1 MLEDLLLELKDVFD
15 AKDIKW
21 IESCRNVSSLWT
33 EVFTCL
39 DFAKTAHILDRNSR
53 QVPFMNIQAVQSLLG
68 QTQKYSIQEVKN
80 IDSKEFIKNF
90 LAKLELNCVW
100 SLWQNQ
106 LFQSEETAQ
115 DKMFISYNGPEIGE
129 SDGMLSE
136 AF

>member
-1 MLEDLLLELKDVFD
+1 
-15 AKDIKW
+15 
-21 IESCRNVSSLWT
+21 
-33 EVFTCL
+33 
-39 DFAKTAHILDRNSR
+39 
-53 QVPFMNIQAVQSLLG
+53 MNIQAVQSLLG

-90 LAKLELNCVW
+90 LAKLELNWVW

-115 DKMFISYNGPEIGE
+115 DKMFISYNGSEIGK

-136 AF
+136 TF